1 VRGFGQA
8 NTYDNK
14 LGDQCLILL
23 FILYKSNRTAL
34 KYTMKYIL
42 FGKSSR
48 LENDS
53 EKTKNRTPLKYAIQ
67 NILFGKVCVT
77 GEIQPPTY
85 GLEVRHSTQ
94 PALFYE
100 CQTNVPLYPK
110 SEPARLFP
118 QQSTTDTHRLV
129 EN

>member
-23 FILYKSNRTAL
+23 FILYKS
-34 KYTMKYIL
+34 
-42 FGKSSR
+42 
-48 LENDS
+48 
-53 EKTKNRTPLKYAIQ
+53 NRTPLKYAIQ

-100 CQTNVPLYPK
+100 CQTNVPLYPNRQDYFRNNQPPTLIVWWK
-110 SEPARLFP
+110 IDYNNNEL
-118 QQSTTDTHRLV
+118 
-129 EN
+129 